1 VVTPLA
7 GRLRTTGVWTFTEGM
22 TAGTAGEFAARLE
35 ALGYSALWLPDT
47 LGRDPFAHIAHL
59 ARATTT
65 LLFATG
71 IASISHRHP
80 GPMRQAANTVAE
92 QSGGRFVL
100 GLGVSHEPF
109 VSGVRKLDYS
119 RPLSRMRAYLDA
131 MADAPYTA
139 VLPPDPPPTVLAAL
153 GPKML
158 DLARDAAD
166 GAHPYNTTPEHTE
179 TARRILGPDKLLCVE
194 QKVVLTADAEA
205 GRRAASTAIGYYA
218 GLPNY
223 RNNWLRLGFT
233 EEQINQSDPAFVDAV
248 VAWGTAEQIRDRVQ
262 SHYDAGAT
270 HVCIQ
275 PLSPDPE
282 RPRALDWDALEAL
295 SPSA

>member
-7 GRLRTTGVWTFTEGM
+7 ERLRTTGVWTFTEGM

-158 DLARDAAD
+158 DLARDRTD
-166 GAHPYNTTPEHTE
+166 GAHPYFVPPEHTALARE
-179 TARRILGPDKLLCVE
+179 RLGVGKVLAPEQAVILTDDADSARELAREHVAFYMTA
-194 QKVVLTADAEA
+194 
-205 GRRAASTAIGYYA
+205 
-218 GLPNY
+218 PNY
-223 RNNWLRLGFT
+223 RNNMLRLGFD
-233 EEQINQSDPAFVDAV
+233 ESDLDDGGSERLRDAV
-248 VAWGTAEQIRDRVQ
+248 VVWGDEAAIQARVQ
-262 SHYDAGAT
+262 AHLDAGAD

-275 PLSPDPE
+275 PLPSGV
-282 RPRALDWDALEAL
+282 LDLDALRRLAPAL
-295 SPSA
+295 LGL

>member
-7 GRLRTTGVWTFTEGM
+7 ERLRTTGVWTFTEGM

-139 VLPPDPPPTVLAAL
+139 VLPADPPPTVLAAL

-194 QKVVLTADAEA
+194 QKVLMLTD
-205 GRRAASTAIGYYA
+205 ASTARDVARKWIGFSTS
-218 GLPNY
+218 LPNY
-223 RNNWLRLGFT
+223 RRNWIRLGF
-233 EEQINQSDPAFVDAV
+233 SDDDIDDLSDRFVDAL
-248 VAWGTAEQIRDRVQ
+248 VAWGDAETIGRRVQ
-262 SHYDAGAT
+262 AHYDAGAT

-275 PLSPDPE
+275 PLSAAE
-282 RPRALDWDALEAL
+282 SRAVDWDCLESLA
-295 SPSA
+295 PRG